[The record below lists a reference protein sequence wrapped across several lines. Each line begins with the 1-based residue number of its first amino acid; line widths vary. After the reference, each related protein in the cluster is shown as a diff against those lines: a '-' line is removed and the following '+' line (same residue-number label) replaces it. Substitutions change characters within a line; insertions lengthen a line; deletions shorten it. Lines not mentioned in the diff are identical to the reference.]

1 MESLERSLVHFDAK
15 TYPQED
21 PILLPLRLESER
33 DEAIMAANAVADY
46 HLQAQEP
53 QAEFLQEPVQIVHQ
67 QENTETSS
75 FEPIVH
81 PSEPM

>member
-33 DEAIMAANAVADY
+33 DGAIVAAIAVADY
-46 HLQAQEP
+46 HSQAQEP
-53 QAEFLQEPVQIVHQ
+53 QAEFLQEPVPIV
-67 QENTETSS
+67 ETSS
-75 FEPIVH
+75 FEPLVH